1 VIWPVL
7 ACTQWLFQWIASVVL
22 NTCSVHCLQSFFLNP
37 LCRRMFE
44 ELLSNRIRQL
54 LHNFPLDRLTATG
67 TPFW

>member
-1 VIWPVL
+1 MV
-7 ACTQWLFQWIASVVL
+7 S
-22 NTCSVHCLQSFFLNP
+22 S

-44 ELLSNRIRQL
+44 ELFSNRIRQL